1 MGLLEKIKDIETEMA
16 RTQKNKAT
24 EYHLGLLKAKLA
36 RFKTQLLEGPGG
48 KKGAGEGFDVMKS
61 GDARVCLI
69 GFPSVGKSTL
79 LSTITDTESAQAAYE
94 FTTLTAV
101 PGNIHYK
108 GSRIQLLDLPGI
120 IEGASEGK
128 GRGRQVIAVARTCDL
143 IIMMLDA
150 AKGETMASLLTKELD
165 DVGIR
170 INKSK
175 PNVFFKKKEAGGI
188 TLTTLTPLTKVD
200 EKTIKLVLADYK
212 IHNAEVLIK
221 EDITVDELIDV
232 IENNRKYLRCIY
244 VYNKVD
250 TITIEECDRLAHL
263 PNSVVISC
271 QLNLGLDYLLFNIWE
286 QLGMVRIYTKKRGQ
300 PPDFTEP
307 ITLRR
312 GSTIAHVCHRIHR
325 DMINKFNYALVWG
338 RSAKHQPQR
347 VGKTHVLED
356 EDVLCIT
363 VKK

>member
-1 MGLLEKIKDIETEMA
+1 M
-16 RTQKNKAT
+16 
-24 EYHLGLLKAKLA
+24 LKAKLA
-36 RFKTQLLEGPGG
+36 RYKTQLLEGPGG

-79 LSTITDTESAQAAYE
+79 LSTITDTESAQASYE

-150 AKGETMASLLTKELD
+150 AKGETMATLLTKELD

-170 INKSK
+170 INKGK

-188 TLTTLTPLTKVD
+188 TLTSLVPLTRID
-200 EKTIKLVLADYK
+200 EKTVKLVLADYR
-212 IHNAEVLIK
+212 IHNAEVLLK
-221 EDITVDELIDV
+221 EDISVDELIDV
-232 IENNRKYLRCIY
+232 IEGNRKYLRCIY

-271 QLNLGLDYLLFNIWE
+271 QLNLGLDFLLFTMYPSLSLSLSLFSLLLI
-286 QLGMVRIYTKKRGQ
+286 
-300 PPDFTEP
+300 
-307 ITLRR
+307 LR
-312 GSTIAHVCHRIHR
+312 H
-325 DMINKFNYALVWG
+325 
-338 RSAKHQPQR
+338 
-347 VGKTHVLED
+347 
-356 EDVLCIT
+356 
-363 VKK
+363 